1 MSAKTTIAIM
11 AAAAIF
17 AGDAA
22 AATLKFGS
30 FEPPQGSPAR
40 NNYIP
45 WMRAVE
51 KDSNGAVT
59 FQEFW
64 GGQLSRAPDKQF
76 ELMMNGIQDVTV
88 TLPSYTQARFPEFS
102 MFELPFTFN
111 DAVEGAT
118 AQWRMYEQGL
128 LSGLDKVKVVAIYNN
143 GNSTMH
149 FNRKIAKLEDV
160 KGLKIRSAGPEEA
173 DLVAALGAA
182 PVAMSISQVAESLN
196 RGVIDGTLNGFAAN
210 TTFKITPLLK
220 AHFEAPFGVR
230 TFFFSI
236 RKDAYDALP
245 EAARK
250 AIDKNSGVETSK
262 KFANTFEREGDV
274 ARTDAK
280 NDPNRTLLTANAQQ
294 QAELRKLF
302 QPQHDRWIKEHQ
314 DGQRKYDALRK
325 ILAEMRGGRS

>member
-1 MSAKTTIAIM
+1 MGILVATAM
-11 AAAAIF
+11 LAATDHAQ
-17 AGDAA
+17 

-76 ELMMNGIQDVTV
+76 ELMMNGIQDSTV

-111 DAVEGAT
+111 DAVEGAA

-143 GNSTMH
+143 GNSSMH
-149 FNRKIAKLEDV
+149 FNKKIAKLEDV

-173 DLVAALGAA
+173 DLIAALGAA

-230 TFFFSI
+230 TFFFSL

-250 AIDKNSGVETSK
+250 AIDANSGIEMSK
-262 KFANTFEREGDV
+262 KFASVFEREGEV

-280 NDPNRTLLTANAQQ
+280 NDPQRTLLAATPQQ
-294 QAELRKLF
+294 QDELRRMF
-302 QPQHDRWIKEHQ
+302 RPQHERWIKEHQ
-314 DGQRKYDALRK
+314 DGQRKYDALQK